1 MSILRSLTNLYD
13 RLESSDKAPS
23 YGFSRENI
31 SYAIV
36 LSPEGSLSDVL
47 DLRDP
52 SARMPRP
59 RRLEVPRAVKRTGQP
74 APNFLWDKTSFVLG
88 AGTGASSRVLREHA
102 AFKDFHERQLASSN
116 DEGAQALLRFL
127 KGWRVEE
134 YHDLPHALEML
145 DANIVFSLEDE
156 MQFLHKRSSVKRIW
170 LDHLTSEQG
179 ASGLCLVT
187 GEQTSIARL
196 HPSVKGVAGAQGS
209 GASIVSFDKDAF
221 KSFGKERG
229 ANAPV
234 SERAAFAYTTS
245 LNTLLERGSRQR
257 IRIGDATTLFWAD
270 ASGNEAKASA
280 AEDLFS
286 MLSEPPTDEQE
297 AAKVRDKLSAVEQG
311 RPLAEVEPELDG
323 QDTRFFVLGLA
334 PNAARLSIRFWHE
347 DSIGA
352 ISRRIGEHW
361 RDLHLEPTPW
371 RTRPSARRLLYET
384 AAQRKPEN
392 IPPTLA
398 GALMHAILTGR
409 PYPRSLMAT
418 VVMRMRADNDLA
430 GWRVLGWRASILK
443 ACIVRNRRTQTQM
456 SQEDYLVSLD
466 RNSNSIAYNLGRLFA
481 AYAYAEEKLA
491 RRNATIRD
499 KYMGAGSATP
509 RRVFPILMRGYEHNR
524 SGLAK
529 DPQKRGAGVRAD
541 RAVAQI
547 IDALPGE
554 ERLPASLSLEDQA
567 QFFIGYYHQERDFYS
582 KSDTAA
588 DETPS
593 TQMEKQS

>member
-1 MSILRSLTNLYD
+1 MSILHSLTSLYD
-13 RLESSDKAPS
+13 RLESSGKAPS

-36 LSPEGSLSDVL
+36 LSPEGSLLDVH
-47 DLRDP
+47 DLRDI
-52 SARMPRP
+52 SAKTPRP
-59 RRLEVPRAVKRTGQP
+59 RRLEVPHAVKRTGQP

-88 AGTGASSRVLREHA
+88 AGTNEASRVLREHA
-102 AFKDFHERQLASSN
+102 AFKDFHERLLASSR
-116 DEGAQALLRFL
+116 DEGARALLRFL
-127 KGWRVEE
+127 NEWRVEE
-134 YHDLPHALEML
+134 YDGLPHAQEML
-145 DANIVFSLEDE
+145 DTNIVFSLEDE
-156 MQFLHKRSSVKRIW
+156 MQFLHERSPVKQTW
-170 LDHLTSEQG
+170 SDHLAAEQG

-187 GEQTSIARL
+187 GKQTSIARL

-221 KSFGKERG
+221 RSFGKERG

-270 ASGNEAKASA
+270 ASGNEARASA

-286 MLSEPPTDEQE
+286 VLSDPPTDEQE
-297 AAKVRDKLSAVEQG
+297 AVEVRDKLSAVAQG
-311 RPLAEVEPELDG
+311 RPLVEIEPEVDE
-323 QDTRFFVLGLA
+323 DTRFFVLGLA

-347 DSIGA
+347 DSIGVIA
-352 ISRRIGEHW
+352 RRIGEHW

-371 RTRPSARRLLYET
+371 RTPPSARHLLYET
-384 AAQRKPEN
+384 AVQRKAEN
-392 IPPTLA
+392 IPPTLIR
-398 GALMHAILTGR
+398 ALMHAILTGR
-409 PYPRSLMAT
+409 PYPRSLMST
-418 VVMRMRADNDLA
+418 VVMRIRADNDLSDWHA
-430 GWRVLGWRASILK
+430 LGRRASILK
-443 ACIVRNRRTQTQM
+443 ACLVRNRRIPMQM
-456 SQEDYLVSLD
+456 SQEGYLVSLD
-466 RNSNSIAYNLGRLFA
+466 RYSSSIAYNLGRLFA
-481 AYAYAEEKLA
+481 AYAYAEEKFT

-509 RRVFPILMRGYEHNR
+509 RRIFPILMRGYEHNR

-529 DPQKRGAGVRAD
+529 DPKKRGAGVIAD
-541 RAVAQI
+541 KAVAQI

-582 KSDTAA
+582 KSDTAV
-588 DETPS
+588 DETTS

>member
-1 MSILRSLTNLYD
+1 MSILLSLTGLHD
-13 RLESSDKAPS
+13 RLESSGKAPS

-47 DLRDP
+47 DLRDT
-52 SARMPRP
+52 SDRAPRP

-88 AGTGASSRVLREHA
+88 AGTNEFSRVLRDHE
-102 AFKDFHERQLASSN
+102 AFKDFHERLLASSS

-127 KGWRVEE
+127 NGWRVEK
-134 YHDLPHALEML
+134 YDDLPHAQEML
-145 DANIVFSLEDE
+145 DTNIVFSLEDE
-156 MQFLHKRSSVKRIW
+156 MQFLHERIPVKQTW
-170 LDHLTSEQG
+170 SDHLAAQQG

-187 GEQTSIARL
+187 GELTSIARL

-270 ASGNEAKASA
+270 TSGNEARASA
-280 AEDLFS
+280 AEGLFS
-286 MLSEPPTDEQE
+286 MLLDPPTDEQE
-297 AAKVRDKLSAVEQG
+297 AARVRVKLSAVEQG

-323 QDTRFFVLGLA
+323 EDTRFFVLGLA
-334 PNAARLSIRFWHE
+334 PNAARLSIRFWYE

-371 RTRPSARRLLYET
+371 RTPPSARRLLYET
-384 AAQRKPEN
+384 AVQRKAEN
-392 IPPTLA
+392 IPPTLG
-398 GALMHAILTGR
+398 GALMYAILTGR
-409 PYPRSLMAT
+409 SYPRFLMAAII
-418 VVMRMRADNDLA
+418 MRIRADSNLSDVSD
-430 GWRVLGWRASILK
+430 GRRASILR
-443 ACIVRNRRTQTQM
+443 ACLVRNLRIRKQM
-456 SQEDYLVSLD
+456 LKEDYLVSLD
-466 RNSNSIAYNLGRLFA
+466 ENSNSIAYNLGRLFA
-481 AYAYAEEKLA
+481 AYAYAEKSFA
-491 RRNATIRD
+491 PRNATIRD
-499 KYMGAGSATP
+499 KYMGAASATP
-509 RRVFPILMRGYEHNR
+509 RRVFPVLMRGYEHNR
-524 SGLAK
+524 AGLAK
-529 DPQKRGAGVRAD
+529 GDSRNRGSGVRAD
-541 RAVAQI
+541 QAVGKI
-547 IDALPGE
+547 IDRLPGE
-554 ERLPASLSLEDQA
+554 DQLPASLPLEDQA
-567 QFFIGYYHQERDFYS
+567 RFFIGYYHQERDFYS
-582 KSDTAA
+582 KSQTHPGEDQST
-588 DETPS
+588 ET
-593 TQMEKQS
+593 EE

>member
-1 MSILRSLTNLYD
+1 MSILHSLTGLYD
-13 RLESSDKAPS
+13 RLESSGKAPS

-31 SYAIV
+31 SYTIV
-36 LSPEGSLSDVL
+36 LSPEGSLSNVL
-47 DLRDP
+47 DRRDT
-52 SARMPRP
+52 SGKTPRP
-59 RRLEVPRAVKRTGQP
+59 GRHEVPRPVKRTGQP

-88 AGTGASSRVLREHA
+88 AGTSESRRVLREHA
-102 AFKDFHERQLASSN
+102 AFKDFHERLLASSS

-134 YHDLPHALEML
+134 YDALPHAREML
-145 DANIVFSLEDE
+145 DANIMFSLEGKR
-156 MQFLHKRSSVKRIW
+156 QFLHERSFVKQIW
-170 LDHLTSEQG
+170 LNHLAAEEG
-179 ASGLCLVT
+179 VSGMCLVT

-221 KSFGKERG
+221 KSFGKDRG

-245 LNTLLERGSRQR
+245 LNTLLERGSPQR
-257 IRIGDATTLFWAD
+257 IRIGDATTLFWAE
-270 ASGNEAKASA
+270 AAGNEAKARG
-280 AEDLFS
+280 AEHLFS
-286 MLSEPPTDEQE
+286 ILFSDPPTDEQE
-297 AAKVRDKLSAVEQG
+297 AAEVSDKLSAIAKG
-311 RPLAEVEPELDG
+311 RPLAEVEPEVDE
-323 QDTRFFVLGLA
+323 DTRFFVLGLA
-334 PNAARLSIRFWHE
+334 PNAARLSIRFWYE
-347 DSIGA
+347 GSIGT

-371 RTRPSARRLLYET
+371 RTRPAARRLLYET
-384 AAQRKPEN
+384 AAQHKAEN
-392 IPPTLA
+392 IPSTLI

-418 VVMRMRADNDLA
+418 VVMRIRADNDLS
-430 GWRVLGWRASILK
+430 GRRASILK
-443 ACIVRNRRTQTQM
+443 ACIVRNRRFQTQM

-466 RNSNSIAYNLGRLFA
+466 RSSNSIAYNLGRLFA
-481 AYAYAEEKLA
+481 AYAYAEKSFA
-491 RRNATIRD
+491 PRNATIRD
-499 KYMGAGSATP
+499 KYMGAASATP

-529 DPQKRGAGVRAD
+529 EPRKRGAGVRVD
-541 RAVAQI
+541 QAVAQI
-547 IDALPGE
+547 IDELPGE
-554 ERLPASLSLEDQA
+554 EQLPASLLLEDQSR
-567 QFFIGYYHQERDFYS
+567 FFVGYYHQERDFYS
-582 KSDTAA
+582 KSETAV